1 MARVTV
7 EDCIQEVPNRFELV
21 LLASQRAKQISVGN
35 PLTVERDNDK
45 DSVVSLREIAD
56 KTISLPQLEE
66 SLVQS
71 FYKKPVSDIA
81 DQKLLTSGEEIAADV
96 EEAFKEAAQSIS
108 DSRSSNAP
116 AAAEEDAEGDMAFG
130 GDDVEAE
137 D

>member
-35 PLTVERDNDK
+35 PLTVDRDNDK
-45 DSVVSLREIAD
+45 DSVVALREIAD

-66 SLVQS
+66 VLIQS
-71 FYKKPVSDIA
+71 FYKRPVADVA

-108 DSRSSNAP
+108 DSRGNSAP
-116 AAAEEDAEGDMAFG
+116 AADEDADLAFG
-130 GDDVEAE
+130 GDDVVTE

>member
-7 EDCIQEVPNRFELV
+7 EDCIMEVPNRFELV

-66 SLVQS
+66 NLIQS
-71 FYKKPVSDIA
+71 FYKRPVSDIA
-81 DQKLLTSGEEIAADV
+81 DQKLLTSGEEIPAEV
-96 EEAFKEAAQSIS
+96 EEAFKDAAQHIS
-108 DSRSSNAP
+108 DSRNTASAG
-116 AAAEEDAEGDMAFG
+116 AEEDADGDMAFG
-130 GDDVEAE
+130 GDDVAAE

>member
-45 DSVVSLREIAD
+45 DSVVALREIAD

-66 SLVQS
+66 NLIQS
-71 FYKKPVSDIA
+71 FFKKPVSDIA

-96 EEAFKEAAQSIS
+96 EEAFKEAAHSIS
-108 DSRSSNAP
+108 DSRNAG
-116 AAAEEDAEGDMAFG
+116 AAAPEADEDTDVDFG
-130 GDDVEAE
+130 GDDVVAE

>member
-35 PLTVERDNDK
+35 PLTVDRDNDK

-66 SLVQS
+66 TLIQS

-96 EEAFKEAAQSIS
+96 EEAFKEAAQHIS
-108 DSRSSNAP
+108 DSRSGGNAGS
-116 AAAEEDAEGDMAFG
+116 EEDSDMAFG

>member
-7 EDCIQEVPNRFELV
+7 EDCIMEVPNRFELV

-45 DSVVSLREIAD
+45 DSVVALREIAD

-66 SLVQS
+66 NLVQS
-71 FYKKPVSDIA
+71 FFKKPISDIA

-96 EEAFKEAAQSIS
+96 EEAFKEAAQSIR
-108 DSRSSNAP
+108 DSRGNAAP
-116 AAAEEDAEGDMAFG
+116 SADEDADLAFG
-130 GDDVEAE
+130 GDDVQTE